1 MMERGR
7 QGWRKATL
15 ASGRKQKQAQEFQTL
30 ISSGSSSEFE
40 ISSEE
45 EEGCATEA
53 EGGEFCFDRKSCRKN
68 LPTSTSTMTSLR
80 LHLES
85 KLRKTRK
92 GGGRRRRSSER
103 ELGGTSKSCE
113 KLVFEEGDEKMVEE
127 EAGEEKVMVKPR
139 KKVVRE
145 GSKSLDFQNMEGSKS
160 LDFHN
165 MRTFQCGIED
175 DLARLKLGNKK
186 KKLKR
191 NDFAVVDVN
200 RADRDQ

>member
-1 MMERGR
+1 M
-7 QGWRKATL
+7 
-15 ASGRKQKQAQEFQTL
+15 
-30 ISSGSSSEFE
+30 
-40 ISSEE
+40 
-45 EEGCATEA
+45 
-53 EGGEFCFDRKSCRKN
+53 
-68 LPTSTSTMTSLR
+68 
-80 LHLES
+80 
-85 KLRKTRK
+85 
-92 GGGRRRRSSER
+92 
-103 ELGGTSKSCE
+103 
-113 KLVFEEGDEKMVEE
+113 VFEEGDEKVVEE

-145 GSKSLDFQNMEGSKS
+145 WSKSLDFQ
-160 LDFHN
+160 N

>member
-53 EGGEFCFDRKSCRKN
+53 QGDDTMVCRKSFGKT

-103 ELGGTSKSCE
+103 EIGGTSKSCE
-113 KLVFEEGDEKMVEE
+113 KLVFEEGDEKVVEE

-145 GSKSLDFQNMEGSKS
+145 GSKSLDFQNM
-160 LDFHN
+160 
-165 MRTFQCGIED
+165 RTFQCGIED
-175 DLARLKLGNKK
+175 DLAWLKLGNKEK
-186 KKLKR
+186 KMKKE
-191 NDFAVVDVN
+191 
-200 RADRDQ
+200 

>member
-1 MMERGR
+1 MMESGR

-30 ISSGSSSEFE
+30 ISSSSSSEFE

-45 EEGCATEA
+45 EEDCVTEVQ
-53 EGGEFCFDRKSCRKN
+53 GGETIFGGKSCGRN

-145 GSKSLDFQNMEGSKS
+145 WSKSLDFQ
-160 LDFHN
+160 N

-191 NDFAVVDVN
+191 NDFAISDVK
-200 RADRDQ
+200 RAERDE